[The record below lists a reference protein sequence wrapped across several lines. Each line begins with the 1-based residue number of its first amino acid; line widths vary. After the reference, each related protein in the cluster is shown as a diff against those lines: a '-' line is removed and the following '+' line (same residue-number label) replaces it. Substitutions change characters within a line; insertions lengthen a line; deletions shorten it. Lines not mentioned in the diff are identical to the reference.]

1 MKAKGGYLSEGQR
14 PTGGKG
20 ATASDGAKNEQS
32 TMSHVHKNVIK
43 NPFLALGTWLWGL
56 VPNTHIVTNYHL

>member
-1 MKAKGGYLSEGQR
+1 MSEGQR

-20 ATASDGAKNEQS
+20 ATASDGAKDEQS

-43 NPFLALGTWLWGL
+43 NPFLAMGTWVWL
-56 VPNTHIVTNYHL
+56 PTPT